1 MGLAAAGVI
10 TVPVLM
16 QAEEKPMSQVLT
28 AVSATTLSGY
38 VDTSFIWKT
47 GPQGDVLPGRFND
60 GANYLNQFNLD
71 VVGLTLEK
79 PLSED
84 QWAAGYRVDL
94 LAGPNAVYYNPSANG
109 SSMSDFAVK
118 QAYVNLRMPVGN
130 GLDFKAG
137 VFNTIIGYEVFESY
151 MNPNFGRSY
160 GWLLEPTQHTGL
172 LMSYQISEGFS
183 ASVGLANTS
192 SAGINAYPYRNQ
204 TQSDWVKTF
213 LASLNFAAPESWGA
227 LAGSTFSAG
236 VITGMA
242 GDLNNNIEDGQ
253 SNSKKTVNYYIGGT
267 LHTPVEGL
275 AVGMAFDY
283 RENGYNLVTFG
294 DNWAWAA
301 AGYLSFSASE
311 KLKFN
316 LRGDF
321 TSGSNGTFFDSTAYG
336 YGDSANKLMAIT
348 ATADY
353 ALWANVI
360 SRLELRWD
368 HDLSGDGVY
377 NSVSDPMVNVFTIAA
392 NVVYKF

>member
-1 MGLAAAGVI
+1 
-10 TVPVLM
+10 
-16 QAEEKPMSQVLT
+16 
-28 AVSATTLSGY
+28 
-38 VDTSFIWKT
+38 
-47 GPQGDVLPGRFND
+47 
-60 GANYLNQFNLD
+60 
-71 VVGLTLEK
+71 
-79 PLSED
+79 
-84 QWAAGYRVDL
+84 
-94 LAGPNAVYYNPSANG
+94 
-109 SSMSDFAVK
+109 
-118 QAYVNLRMPVGN
+118 
-130 GLDFKAG
+130 
-137 VFNTIIGYEVFESY
+137 
-151 MNPNFGRSY
+151 
-160 GWLLEPTQHTGL
+160 
-172 LMSYQISEGFS
+172 
-183 ASVGLANTS
+183 
-192 SAGINAYPYRNQ
+192 
-204 TQSDWVKTF
+204 
-213 LASLNFAAPESWGA
+213 
-227 LAGSTFSAG
+227 